1 MLASLRQN
9 RKKSKNHCNWWWVI
23 WMIWNIQLYLYVNCF
38 HLFEFSWFVCQNLW
52 QNLRIIIL
60 KIFLTGKKFR
70 ELKIIRIFAVNPFSI
85 PWCIKIFQGKSLKF
99 LFAKVSAR
107 KVYSFCKPSKFNNM
121 WNQKEKTT
129 ERLIERHLIVK
140 FRIYFTYCSGASI
153 VDFEQVNASCV
164 KNQISNQY
172 YFQHL

>member
-1 MLASLRQN
+1 M
-9 RKKSKNHCNWWWVI
+9 I
-23 WMIWNIQLYLYVNCF
+23 WMIWNVQLSLRKLFPFVRIQLICVSKPQDNHSKDF
-38 HLFEFSWFVCQNLW
+38 FSRKKLCE
-52 QNLRIIIL
+52 LR
-60 KIFLTGKKFR
+60 
-70 ELKIIRIFAVNPFSI
+70 IIRIFAVNPFLI
-85 PWCIKIFQGKSLKF
+85 PWCIKIFRGKSRKF
-99 LFAKVSAR
+99 MFAKVSAR

-121 WNQKEKTT
+121 WIQKEKKT

>member
-1 MLASLRQN
+1 MHLFDKIE
-9 RKKSKNHCNWWWVI
+9 KKAKLIVTDDEWYEWYEMYN
-23 WMIWNIQLYLYVNCF
+23 YLYVNCF
-38 HLFEFSWFVCQNLW
+38 HLFEFSWFVCQNL
-52 QNLRIIIL
+52 RIIIL
-60 KIFLTGKKFR
+60 KIFLAGKKLCEF
-70 ELKIIRIFAVNPFSI
+70 KIIRIFAVNPFLI
-85 PWCIKIFQGKSLKF
+85 PWYIKIFRGKSRKF
-99 LFAKVSAR
+99 MFAKVSAR

>member
-1 MLASLRQN
+1 M
-9 RKKSKNHCNWWWVI
+9 I
-23 WMIWNIQLYLYVNCF
+23 WMIWNVQLSLRKLFPFVRIQLICVSKPQDNHSKDF
-38 HLFEFSWFVCQNLW
+38 FS
-52 QNLRIIIL
+52 R
-60 KIFLTGKKFR
+60 KKLC

>member
-1 MLASLRQN
+1 MMSDMNDMKYTTLSLRKLFPFVRIQLICVSKPQDN
-9 RKKSKNHCNWWWVI
+9 HSKDFFSRKKLC
-23 WMIWNIQLYLYVNCF
+23 
-38 HLFEFSWFVCQNLW
+38 
-52 QNLRIIIL
+52 
-60 KIFLTGKKFR
+60 

>member
-1 MLASLRQN
+1 M
-9 RKKSKNHCNWWWVI
+9 I
-23 WMIWNIQLYLYVNCF
+23 WMIWNVQLSLRKLFPFVRIQLICVSKPQDNHSKDF
-38 HLFEFSWFVCQNLW
+38 FSRKN
-52 QNLRIIIL
+52 RI
-60 KIFLTGKKFR
+60 FA
-70 ELKIIRIFAVNPFSI
+70 IFAVNPFLI
-85 PWCIKIFQGKSLKF
+85 PWCIKIFRGKSRKF
-99 LFAKVSAR
+99 MFAKVSAR

-121 WNQKEKTT
+121 WIQKEKKT

-140 FRIYFTYCSGASI
+140 FRIYFTYCSGVSI